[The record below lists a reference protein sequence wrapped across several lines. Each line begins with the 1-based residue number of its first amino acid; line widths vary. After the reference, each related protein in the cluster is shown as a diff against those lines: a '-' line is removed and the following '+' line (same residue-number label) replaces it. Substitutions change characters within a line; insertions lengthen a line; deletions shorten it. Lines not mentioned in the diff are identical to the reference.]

1 MNNIKVSILGADG
14 YVYQIP
20 RIKEGME
27 ALGHV
32 LSEESPDLIY
42 SNDPSGYNKAL
53 LLKKKYPKA
62 YLILN
67 FLDIPWHMPN
77 IQKQTELLVKNYFL
91 KADIITAISFKVKKD
106 IGKFYDKKVHVIYNP
121 IKDVYFDENVKKNNI
136 FLYVGRT
143 SDPVK
148 RFSLVRESLLKI
160 KDGEKNIKICGSQNP
175 NFGNYLGVIKDQELN
190 KLYNSSKY
198 VLLPS
203 ASEGIG
209 LPMIE
214 GMICGAIPITCS
226 DNLSAK
232 EFSPADF
239 ICKPDAQSIVNKL
252 AELNK
257 EYEAKRELAL
267 KFGKKYKIQFDK
279 KNIAKNI
286 INCYSKKVQ
295 LLGPSGSGQL
305 AKMVNQICIAGLV
318 QGLSEAINFG
328 LNAGLKMEDVID
340 VISKGAAQSWQMENR
355 YKTMIDGKFEFGFA
369 VDWMRKDLKIAL
381 DEAKKNNSP
390 LPITKIV
397 DGYYEEVQKM
407 GGNRWDTS
415 SLIRRLKKK

>member
-14 YVYQIP
+14 YVCQIP

-67 FLDIPWHMPN
+67 FLDMPWHISN

-91 KADIITAISFKVKKD
+91 KADVITTISFKVKKD
-106 IGKFYDKKVHVIYNP
+106 IGKFYDKKIHVIYNP
-121 IKDVYFDENVKKNNI
+121 IKDVYFDENIKKNNI
-136 FLYVGRT
+136 FFYVGRA

-148 RFSLVRESLLKI
+148 RFNLVRESLLKI
-160 KDGEKNIKICGSQNP
+160 KDGVKNTKICGSQNP
-175 NFGNYLGVIKDQELN
+175 NFGDYLGIIKDQELN
-190 KLYNSSKY
+190 KLYNASKY

-203 ASEGIG
+203 SAEGIG

-226 DNLSAK
+226 DNLTAR
-232 EFSPADF
+232 EFSPPDF
-239 ICKPDAQSIVNKL
+239 ICEPYPQSIVNKIE
-252 AELNK
+252 ELNK
-257 EYEAKRELAL
+257 EYEAKRKIAL
-267 KFGKKYKIQFDK
+267 EFGKKYKIQFDK

-286 INCYSKKVQ
+286 INIFN
-295 LLGPSGSGQL
+295 L
-305 AKMVNQICIAGLV
+305 AK
-318 QGLSEAINFG
+318 
-328 LNAGLKMEDVID
+328 K
-340 VISKGAAQSWQMENR
+340 
-355 YKTMIDGKFEFGFA
+355 
-369 VDWMRKDLKIAL
+369 
-381 DEAKKNNSP
+381 
-390 LPITKIV
+390 
-397 DGYYEEVQKM
+397 
-407 GGNRWDTS
+407 
-415 SLIRRLKKK
+415 

>member
-14 YVYQIP
+14 YVCQIP

-42 SNDPSGYNKAL
+42 SNDPRGYNKAL

-67 FLDIPWHMPN
+67 FLDMPWHISN

-91 KADIITAISFKVKKD
+91 KADVITTISFKVKKD
-106 IGKFYDKKVHVIYNP
+106 ISKLYNKKIHVIYNP
-121 IKDVYFDENVKKNNI
+121 IKDVYFDENIKKNNI
-136 FLYVGRT
+136 FFYVGRA

-148 RFSLVRESLLKI
+148 RFNLVRESLLKI

-175 NFGNYLGVIKDQELN
+175 HFGNYLGIIKDQELN

-203 ASEGIG
+203 VAEGIG

-226 DNLSAK
+226 DNLTAK
-232 EFSPADF
+232 EFSPPDF
-239 ICKPDAQSIVNKL
+239 ICEPNAEAIVKKIE
-252 AELNK
+252 ELNK
-257 EYEAKRELAL
+257 EYRVKRELAL
-267 KFGKKYKIQFDK
+267 EFGKKYKTQFNK
-279 KNIAKNI
+279 KNIAINI
-286 INCYSKKVQ
+286 MN
-295 LLGPSGSGQL
+295 L
-305 AKMVNQICIAGLV
+305 
-318 QGLSEAINFG
+318 F
-328 LNAGLKMEDVID
+328 
-340 VISKGAAQSWQMENR
+340 
-355 YKTMIDGKFEFGFA
+355 
-369 VDWMRKDLKIAL
+369 
-381 DEAKKNNSP
+381 NS
-390 LPITKIV
+390 
-397 DGYYEEVQKM
+397 
-407 GGNRWDTS
+407 R
-415 SLIRRLKKK
+415 